1 MTTRIYLL
9 LVLALVSVSSSSLVV
24 RYAASVP
31 AITLAFWRMLTAS
44 GMLWA
49 YSARFERGS
58 LNKKNRLRVILAG
71 VFLGLHFIFF
81 FIGVREVSIA
91 NATLLANTGPL
102 FTSLFALI
110 GGKPIH
116 RDALIGLFCATI
128 GILIVQGSGFRLGQ
142 ENILGNFISLL
153 SGLCIAITY
162 MFASKIREE
171 TNNIVYGRS
180 LFLTAS
186 MCVALVAL
194 LFGHPLFGF
203 TIEHFFWFLFLGLVP
218 TILGHNVLNY
228 VIKFLTPT
236 AVASVPLGEPIIAS
250 IFAYFLFSEVIPS
263 GSLLGA
269 PFIFFGIFL
278 VLNKSLKQ

>member
-1 MTTRIYLL
+1 MTTRTYLL

-24 RYAASVP
+24 RYVASVP

-49 YSARFERGS
+49 YSARFEQES
-58 LNKKNRLRVILAG
+58 LNKENRPRVILAG
-71 VFLGLHFIFF
+71 VFLGFHFIFF

-116 RDALIGLFCATI
+116 RHALIGLFCATI
-128 GILIVQGSGFRLGQ
+128 GVLIVQGSGFQLGQ
-142 ENILGNFISLL
+142 ENIFGNLISLL

-162 MFASKIREE
+162 MFASKIREK
-171 TNNIVYGRS
+171 TNNVVYGRS

-186 MCVALVAL
+186 VCVALVAL
-194 LFGHPLFGF
+194 FFGYPLFGF
-203 TIEHFFWFLFLGLVP
+203 TVEHLCWFLFLGLVP
-218 TILGHNVLNY
+218 TIFGHNVLNY

-236 AVASVPLGEPIIAS
+236 AIASVPLGEPIIAS
-250 IFAYFLFSEVIPS
+250 VFAYFLFSEVVPS
-263 GSLLGA
+263 GSFLGA

-278 VLNKSLKQ
+278 VLKKSLK